1 MDNLGLTLA
10 ALLAI
15 PTAFAQSDGGD
26 PVAGKKKSL
35 SCQGCH
41 GADGNSTDELTLPSL
56 PGNMRYK
63 ADAQL
68 PGWHSAHGIMRA
80 GEAQQQDR
88 HQRQRQHQ

>member
-41 GADGNSTDELTLPSL
+41 GADGNSTDELTPKL
-56 PGNMRYK
+56 
-63 ADAQL
+63 
-68 PGWHSAHGIMRA
+68 A
-80 GEAQQQDR
+80 GQYEI
-88 HQRQRQHQ
+88 